1 MKSKKIPIAKLGK
14 SHGVKGWQ
22 KIHILS
28 DFPEQFKPGST
39 FASNKEPLTIEKID
53 LKRGLVKIKG
63 IDTPEDAKKITN
75 RMLYTTEEETRENI
89 QLKEGEYFWFDIEGC
104 DVYENAKCHKENGE
118 CEIIK
123 DENSLLRLGK
133 VREIERAD
141 VDYLLIDTD
150 EELIKAGYPKRFMID
165 FKRHV
170 KDVDVDNKKIIA
182 DGAIDIL
189 ESLK

>member
-1 MKSKKIPIAKLGK
+1 MKNRKIPIAKLGK

-28 DFPEQFKPGST
+28 DFPEQFKPGAT
-39 FASNKEPLTIEKID
+39 FSSDREDLTIEKID
-53 LKRGLVKIKG
+53 LKRGLVKFKG

-75 RMLYTTEEETRENI
+75 RKLYTTEEDTRKNI
-89 QLKEGEYFWFDIEGC
+89 ELKEGEYFWFDIEGC
-104 DVYENAKCHKENGE
+104 DVFENAFFDKELKSGGDNL
-118 CEIIK
+118 I
-123 DENSLLRLGK
+123 RLGK

-150 EELIKAGYPKRFMID
+150 EELIKRGYPKRFMID

-170 KDVDVDNKKIIA
+170 KDVDVENKKIIA
-182 DGAIDIL
+182 SGAVDIL